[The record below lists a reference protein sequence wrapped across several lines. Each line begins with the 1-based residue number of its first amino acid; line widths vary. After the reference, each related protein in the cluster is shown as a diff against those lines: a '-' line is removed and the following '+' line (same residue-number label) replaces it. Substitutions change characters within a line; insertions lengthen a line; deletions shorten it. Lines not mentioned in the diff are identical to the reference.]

1 VAGIGDA
8 GSKREIKIKA
18 AISHSGC
25 NLLQHGSQESVI
37 KMKTAPAAASAVMAQ
52 TNQQQI

>member
-8 GSKREIKIKA
+8 GSKRKIKIKA
-18 AISHSGC
+18 AISDPGY
-25 NLLQHGSQESVI
+25 NLLQHGFRESVI
-37 KMKTAPAAASAVMAQ
+37 KRKTAPAAASAVMAQ

>member
-1 VAGIGDA
+1 MTD
-8 GSKREIKIKA
+8 
-18 AISHSGC
+18 SGYSF
-25 NLLQHGSQESVI
+25 LIALPR